1 MPKPI
6 TVLVSWSKLSALDL
20 SAFGVNVV
28 QHMTGNVN
36 FPAPAI
42 GLDVL
47 NTASINLQNAYNNR
61 KNGPDAKLEYDTAY
75 DYIDS
80 LLHQQADY
88 VDSIAKGNP
97 ALILSAGFDIT
108 KSEKTFATVPEAPA
122 AVKLKPEAGG
132 VLNLIIDKVQG
143 ASSYMYILYTGE
155 VQNVSVSD
163 NQVVLPAGPQ
173 YIIIPEG
180 GTRETVNKL
189 TPGSKINVTA
199 LAQNS
204 AGKSALSPLVNSFI
218 I

>member
-1 MPKPI
+1 MPKTI
-6 TVLVSWSKLSALDL
+6 TVLVSWSKLTAPDL

-36 FPAPAI
+36 FPTPAVP
-42 GLDVL
+42 LDVL
-47 NTASINLQNAYNNR
+47 NQASSQLQNAYNNR
-61 KNGPDAKLEYDTAY
+61 KNGLDAKFEYKTAQ
-75 DYIDS
+75 DNIDN

-97 ALILSAGFDIT
+97 AIILSAGMYTT

-143 ASSYMYILYTGE
+143 ASSYMYILYGGE
-155 VQNVSVSD
+155 IQNISVTD
-163 NQVVLPAGPQ
+163 NHIVLPTGTQ
-173 YIIIPEG
+173 YIVIPDG
-180 GTRETVNKL
+180 STRETVNKL
-189 TPGSKINVTA
+189 TPGTKINVIA

-204 AGKSALSPLVNSFI
+204 AGKSALSPLVSSFI